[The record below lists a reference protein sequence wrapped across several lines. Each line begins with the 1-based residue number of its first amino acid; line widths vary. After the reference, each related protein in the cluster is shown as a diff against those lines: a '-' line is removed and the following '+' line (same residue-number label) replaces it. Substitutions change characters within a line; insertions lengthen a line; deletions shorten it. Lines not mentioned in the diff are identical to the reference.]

1 MYSEQIGEPPEM
13 TKLIKTYITGVVMME
28 KSLVILLDLSKVLTV
43 EEKDIINQSI

>member
-1 MYSEQIGEPPEM
+1 
-13 TKLIKTYITGVVMME
+13 VMME